1 MSIKNLQNKIGVNAD
16 GIFGPSTLKAAMTY
30 YKMSPE
36 RAAHFFG
43 QTSHETGMFKAFSE
57 NLNYTANGLITI
69 FPKYFKTLE
78 EAKQYEKQPEKIA
91 NKVYGNRMGNGDEL
105 TGEGYKF
112 RGRGAL
118 QTTGKNNYIAL
129 ANYLNKPEIII
140 NPDLVATDYTFES
153 AMFFFKSNKLWYI
166 CDKGIS
172 DEVILSLTKRI
183 NGGTNGLEHRK
194 ELTKKYY
201 EWVN

>member
-1 MSIKNLQNKIGVNAD
+1 MSIKNLQNKIGTNAD
-16 GIFGPSTLKAAMTY
+16 GIFGPSTLKVAMTY

-43 QTSHETGMFKAFSE
+43 QTSHETGNFKTFSE
-57 NLNYTANGLITI
+57 NLNYSADGLMKI

-153 AMFFFKSNKLWYI
+153 AMFFFESNKLWHI

-201 EWVN
+201 QWVK

>member
-1 MSIKNLQNKIGVNAD
+1 MSIKNLQNKIGTNAD
-16 GIFGPSTLKAAMTY
+16 GIFGPSTLKVAMTY

-43 QTSHETGMFKAFSE
+43 QTSHETGNFKAFSE
-57 NLNYTANGLITI
+57 NLNYTANGLINI

-153 AMFFFKSNKLWYI
+153 AMFFFESNKLWYI

-201 EWVN
+201 QWVK

>member
-1 MSIKNLQNKIGVNAD
+1 MSIKNLQTKIGSFSD
-16 GIFGPSTLKAAMTY
+16 GAFGPSTLKAAMLY
-30 YKMSPE
+30 YKMTPIK
-36 RAAHFFG
+36 ATHFFA
-43 QTSHETGMFKAFSE
+43 QTAHETGNFKTFSE
-57 NLNYTANGLITI
+57 NLNYSADGLMKI

-105 TGEGYKF
+105 TREGYKF

-118 QTTGKNNYIAL
+118 QLTGKSNYEAFSKF
-129 ANYLNKPEIII
+129 LNKPEIIT
-140 NPDLVATDYTFES
+140 NPDLVATEYAFES
-153 AMFFFKSNKLWYI
+153 AIFFFDKNGLWAI
-166 CDKGIS
+166 CEKGV
-172 DEVILSLTKRI
+172 DEATILALTKRI

-201 EWVN
+201 QWVK